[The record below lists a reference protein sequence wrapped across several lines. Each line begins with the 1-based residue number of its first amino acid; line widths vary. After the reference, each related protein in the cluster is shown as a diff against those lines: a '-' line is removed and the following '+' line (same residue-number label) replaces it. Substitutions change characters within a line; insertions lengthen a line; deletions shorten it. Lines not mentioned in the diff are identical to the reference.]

1 MTVRAA
7 GRPLTR
13 LEAAQ
18 AQAEHVLG
26 ARKAKRIAMF
36 GNGTLYVKAGTLA
49 QVMSWL
55 IDFVVC
61 LFAVAVGV
69 VALSVVDRAVTL
81 SGGALAGAVLALF
94 VLVPVLYGLC
104 YGNGRALG
112 AVLTGTQLVRVKDGS
127 RIGVKA
133 CWAMLV
139 RTLFMPVLSVVLVV
153 TAFSTGSADAPGSL
167 VRTSIDPDATGR
179 LHAAGIR

>member
-1 MTVRAA
+1 MTVRAT

-18 AQAEHVLG
+18 AHAEHVLG
-26 ARKAKRIAMF
+26 ARQAKRIAMF
-36 GNGTLYVKAGTLA
+36 DNGTLYVRAGAMA
-49 QVMSWL
+49 QVMAWL

-61 LFAVAVGV
+61 LFTVAVGV

-81 SGGALAGAVLALF
+81 SGGALAGAALSLF

-112 AVLTGTQLVRVKDGS
+112 GVLTGTQLVRVKDGS
-127 RIGVKA
+127 RIGAKT

-139 RTLFMPVLSVVLVV
+139 RTLFMPLLFVVLMVS
-153 TAFSTGSADAPGSL
+153 AFSTGSSGTPGSL
-167 VRTSIDPDATGR
+167 VRISIDPDATR
-179 LHAAGIR
+179 RFNAAGIR

>member
-1 MTVRAA
+1 MTVRATD
-7 GRPLTR
+7 RPLTR

-18 AQAEHVLG
+18 AQAGHVLG
-26 ARKAKRIAMF
+26 ARRAKRIAVF
-36 GNGTLYVKAGTLA
+36 GNGALYVKADTMT

-81 SGGALAGAVLALF
+81 SGGALAGAALSWF

-112 AVLTGTQLVRVKDGS
+112 GVLTGTQLVCVKDGS

-139 RTLFMPVLSVVLVV
+139 RTLFMPVLFVVLMVS
-153 TAFSTGSADAPGSL
+153 AFSTGSSGTPGSL
-167 VRTSIDPDATGR
+167 VRTGIDPDATRR
-179 LHAAGIR
+179 LNAAGIR

>member
-1 MTVRAA
+1 M
-7 GRPLTR
+7 TR

-36 GNGTLYVKAGTLA
+36 GNGTLYVKAGTMA

-55 IDFVVC
+55 IDFVVY

-69 VALSVVDRAVTL
+69 VALSVLDRAVTL
-81 SGGALAGAVLALF
+81 SGGASPGGARVVRTGAGSLRPL
-94 VLVPVLYGLC
+94 LRRRP
-104 YGNGRALG
+104 RARRG
-112 AVLTGTQLVRVKDGS
+112 LTGTQLVRVRDGS

-153 TAFSTGSADAPGSL
+153 LAFSTGSADAPGSL
-167 VRTSIDPDATGR
+167 VRASIDPDATRR
-179 LHAAGIR
+179 LHAAGIH